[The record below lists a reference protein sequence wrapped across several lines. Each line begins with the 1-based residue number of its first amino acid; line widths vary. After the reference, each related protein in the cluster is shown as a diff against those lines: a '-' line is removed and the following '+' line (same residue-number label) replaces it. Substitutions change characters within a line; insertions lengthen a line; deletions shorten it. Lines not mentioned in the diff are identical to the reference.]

1 MTAWLESLWSMPLA
15 GLGVGVLLGVV
26 ARGTHFCTLGALERH
41 WYADD
46 SRGLC
51 TWVLAIAAAV
61 ALTQLLVAAGVV
73 DARAPFYLEA
83 PFNPLATVLGGFAF
97 GLGMAMVGTC
107 AFGALLQLGGG
118 NLRALVVVTVVG
130 LSALATQRGVLAL
143 VRERIVEPLGTT
155 LPGGSQSMGAL
166 AERLTGLPVHGV
178 VAALVVVA
186 LVGWVFAHRAY
197 RTDAI
202 GIGTAAAIG
211 AAVAAG
217 WWLTSAGAE
226 AQLHGVTVESASFVR
241 PPADLLFHLTIQTG
255 GVPRYGVGLTVGTV
269 LGAVLVAAFRR
280 DMRWEACDSA
290 RELGRHLAGA
300 TLMGVGGM
308 LALGCT
314 IGQGVSAF
322 SVLALSAPLA
332 FASMLLGA
340 RVGLAWLVGDDGWF
354 RRTVAT

>member
-1 MTAWLESLWSMPLA
+1 MTDWLEHPWSMPFA
-15 GLGVGVLLGVV
+15 GLAVGVLLGAV

-41 WYADD
+41 WYAED
-46 SRGLC
+46 SRALR
-51 TWVLAIAAAV
+51 TWTLAIAAAV
-61 ALTQLLVAAGVV
+61 ALTQGLAAAGLV
-73 DARAPFYLEA
+73 DTAASFYLEA
-83 PFNPLATVLGGFAF
+83 PFNPIATIVGGFAF

-143 VRERIVEPLGTT
+143 VRERIVEPLGTP

-166 AERLTGLPVHGV
+166 AARLTGLPVHGL
-178 VAALVVVA
+178 VAALVVAA
-186 LVGWVFAHRAY
+186 LCAWVFAHRAY
-197 RTDAI
+197 RTDAVA
-202 GIGTAAAIG
+202 IGTAVAIG

-217 WWLTSAGAE
+217 WWLTGAGDA
-226 AQLHGVTVESASFVR
+226 AQLGGVALESATFVR

-255 GVPRYGVGLTVGTV
+255 GVPRYGVGLTVGV
-269 LGAVLVAAFRR
+269 ILGAVLVAALRR

-300 TLMGVGGM
+300 TLMGIGGV

-332 FASMLLGA
+332 LGSMLLGA
-340 RVGLAWLVGDDGWF
+340 RVGLAWLLGDDGWF
-354 RRTVAT
+354 RRPVST

>member
-1 MTAWLESLWSMPLA
+1 MNAWFELPWTMPLA
-15 GLGVGVLLGVV
+15 GLVVGTLLGAV

-46 SRGLC
+46 SRALR
-51 TWVLAIAAAV
+51 TWVLAIAAAA
-61 ALTQLLVAAGVV
+61 ALTQGLVALGLA
-73 DARAPFYLEA
+73 DADASFYLDA
-83 PFNPLATVLGGFAF
+83 PFNPIATVLGGFAF

-143 VRERIVEPLGTT
+143 VRERFVDPLGAA

-166 AERLTGLPVHGV
+166 AERLTGWPVHGA
-178 VAALVVVA
+178 VAALVVA
-186 LVGWVFAHRAY
+186 GLCAWVFAHRAY
-197 RTDAI
+197 RGDRPAI
-202 GIGTAAAIG
+202 AAAVSIG

-217 WWLTSAGAE
+217 WWLTSMGHA
-226 AQLHGVTVESASFVR
+226 AQLREVPIESATFVR
-241 PPADLLFHLTIQTG
+241 PPSDLLFHLTIQTG
-255 GVPRYGVGLTVGTV
+255 GVPRYGVGLTVGV
-269 LGAVLVAAFRR
+269 ILGAVLVAGLRR

-300 TLMGVGGM
+300 TLMGIGGV

-314 IGQGVSAF
+314 IGQGISAF

-340 RVGLAWLVGDDGWF
+340 RVGLAWLLGDDGWF
-354 RRTVAT
+354 RRPVST

>member
-1 MTAWLESLWSMPLA
+1 MTAWLETPWAMPLL
-15 GLGVGVLLGVV
+15 GLAIGAPLGAL

-46 SRGLC
+46 SRALR

-61 ALTQLLVAAGVV
+61 ALTQALVAAGLV
-73 DARAPFYLEA
+73 DADASFYLGA
-83 PFNPLATVLGGFAF
+83 PFNPVATIVGGFAF

-143 VRERIVEPLGTT
+143 ARDRLVEPLGAT

-166 AERLTGLPVHGV
+166 AERLTGLPVHGA
-178 VAALVVVA
+178 VAALAVA
-186 LVGWVFAHRAY
+186 APCAWVFAHRAY
-197 RTDAI
+197 RTDAAAI
-202 GIGTAAAIG
+202 AAAVGIGAT
-211 AAVAAG
+211 VAAG
-217 WWLTSAGAE
+217 WWATSAGNA
-226 AQLHGVTVESASFVR
+226 AQLHAVAVESASFVR
-241 PPADLLFHLTIQTG
+241 PPADLVFHLTIQTG
-255 GVPRYGVGLTVGTV
+255 GVPRYGVGLTVGV
-269 LGAVLVAAFRR
+269 ILGAVLVAGLRR

-300 TLMGVGGM
+300 TLMGVGGV

-340 RVGLAWLVGDDGWF
+340 RVGLAWLLGDDGWF
-354 RRTVAT
+354 RRAVST